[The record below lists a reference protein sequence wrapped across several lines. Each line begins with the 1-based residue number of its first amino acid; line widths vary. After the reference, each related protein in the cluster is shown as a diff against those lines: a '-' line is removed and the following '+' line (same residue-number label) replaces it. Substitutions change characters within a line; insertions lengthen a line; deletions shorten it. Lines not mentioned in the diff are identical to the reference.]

1 MAKYGRASVGHEKCS
16 NRGRSSLIFCPGGSS
31 KLFQNV
37 LAAETSIF
45 FMLKDGMK
53 FNTSYTQVTIIKT
66 QTQTHQTWIL
76 LDILDS
82 SLSLSALIFFNST
95 EKQTNIDE
103 LKKLHLTNNE
113 VIKLFRSQNY
123 KQSVEIVWHSYKSS

>member
-1 MAKYGRASVGHEKCS
+1 
-16 NRGRSSLIFCPGGSS
+16 
-31 KLFQNV
+31 V

-45 FMLKDGMK
+45 LLKDGMK

-82 SLSLSALIFFNST
+82 SLSLSALIFFSSM
-95 EKQTNIDE
+95 EKPTLMN
-103 LKKLHLTNNE
+103 
-113 VIKLFRSQNY
+113 
-123 KQSVEIVWHSYKSS
+123 